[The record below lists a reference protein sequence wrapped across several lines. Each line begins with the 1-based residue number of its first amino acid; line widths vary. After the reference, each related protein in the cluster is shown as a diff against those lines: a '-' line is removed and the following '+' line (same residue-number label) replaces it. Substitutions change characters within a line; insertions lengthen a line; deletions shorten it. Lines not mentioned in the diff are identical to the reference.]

1 MGSSLFANSGS
12 PYSKSH
18 RVFLD
23 KSRQTEKINDLIQ
36 LRIPPLIDEKKI
48 FKEQSLNVL
57 SIGSGNGQ
65 ADLFVLKVIKEQLM
79 KTDLGH
85 GVKIFNRAIDPNL
98 YSCDLYRAAIENLPS
113 PLNDGKVAFEIC
125 QQSFEEYQQSHRE
138 PLSFDIVHFIHSIYY
153 VDIEKALLHC
163 FEKEVSGKG
172 KIICIAS
179 RRDLISSVA
188 SKLQQKLQWHV
199 GSEIYDVVDKMIQI
213 ANKNGWKIEV
223 HDQEYSIDVTEVFD
237 PHSIEGNLLLDFL
250 TQTENFRN
258 TEDKEFVEETLSFI
272 RDLTFV
278 KDGKLF
284 GEKKE
289 SLVVICK

>member
-1 MGSSLFANSGS
+1 MSSSLFATSGN

-23 KSRQTEKINDLIQ
+23 KSGQTEKINGLLQ

-48 FKEQSLNVL
+48 FKEQSLKVL

-65 ADLFVLKVIKEQLM
+65 TDLFVLKVIKEELM

-85 GVKIFNRAIDPNL
+85 SVKIFNRAIEPNL
-98 YSCDLYRAAIENLPS
+98 YSCGLYRAAIENLPK

-163 FEKEVSGKG
+163 FEKELYDKG
-172 KIICIAS
+172 QVICIAS
-179 RRDLISSVA
+179 RGDLTCSVV
-188 SKLQQKLQWHV
+188 SKLQQKLQWPV
-199 GSEIYDVVDKMIQI
+199 GSEVYDVVDKMIQI
-213 ANKNGWKIEV
+213 ADKNGWKIEV
-223 HDQEYSIDVTEVFD
+223 LDQEYSIDVTEVFD
-237 PHSIEGNLLLDFL
+237 PHSTEGNLLLDFL

-272 RDLTFV
+272 KDLTFV
-278 KDGKLF
+278 KGGKLF

-289 SLVVICK
+289 SLVVISN

>member
-1 MGSSLFANSGS
+1 MTSFLFATSGNH
-12 PYSKSH
+12 YSKSY

-23 KSRQTEKINDLIQ
+23 KSGQTEKVNDLLQ
-36 LRIPPLIDEKKI
+36 LHIPPLVQMKTLQER
-48 FKEQSLNVL
+48 SLNIL

-65 ADLFVLKVIKEQLM
+65 TDLSFLKVIKEELV
-79 KTDLGH
+79 KTDLWRN
-85 GVKIFNRAIDPNL
+85 VKIFNRAIEPNL
-98 YSCDLYRAAIENLPS
+98 SSCGLYKAAIENLPS
-113 PLNDGKVAFEIC
+113 PLDDGKTAFDIC
-125 QQSFEEYQQSHRE
+125 QQSLEEYQQSHRE

-179 RRDLISSVA
+179 RRDLTSSVK

-213 ANKNGWKIEV
+213 ANRNGLKIEV

-258 TEDKEFVEETLSFI
+258 TEDKEFVEEMLSFI
-272 RDLTFV
+272 RDLTVV

-284 GEKKE
+284 GKKKE
-289 SLVVICK
+289 SLVVICN

>member
-1 MGSSLFANSGS
+1 MELTILQE
-12 PYSKSH
+12 
-18 RVFLD
+18 R
-23 KSRQTEKINDLIQ
+23 
-36 LRIPPLIDEKKI
+36 
-48 FKEQSLNVL
+48 SLNIL

-65 ADLFVLKVIKEQLM
+65 TDLSFLRVIKEELI

-85 GVKIFNRAIDPNL
+85 NVKIFNRAIEPNL
-98 YSCDLYRAAIENLPS
+98 CSCGLYKAAIENLPS
-113 PLNDGKVAFEIC
+113 PLDDGKTAFDIC

-138 PLSFDIVHFIHSIYY
+138 PLSFDIVHFIHSIYFL
-153 VDIEKALLHC
+153 DIEKALLHC
-163 FEKEVSGKG
+163 FEKELSDKG
-172 KIICIAS
+172 KLICIAA
-179 RRDLISSVA
+179 RRDLACSVL

-289 SLVVICK
+289 SLVVICN

>member
-1 MGSSLFANSGS
+1 MRSSLFANSGS

-23 KSRQTEKINDLIQ
+23 KSGQTEKINDLIQ
-36 LRIPPLIDEKKI
+36 LHIPPLIDEKKI

-65 ADLFVLKVIKEQLM
+65 TDLFLLKVIKEELM
-79 KTDLGH
+79 KTDPGH
-85 GVKIFNRAIDPNL
+85 SVKIFNRAIDPNL

-138 PLSFDIVHFIHSIYY
+138 PLNFDIVHFIHSIYY
-153 VDIEKALLHC
+153 VDIEKALMHC
-163 FEKEVSGKG
+163 FEKELYDKG
-172 KIICIAS
+172 EVICIAS
-179 RRDLISSVA
+179 RRGLICSVV
-188 SKLQQKLQWHV
+188 SKLQWHV

-237 PHSIEGNLLLDFL
+237 PQSTEGNLLLDFL

-272 RDLTFV
+272 RDLTVV

-289 SLVVICK
+289 SLVVICN

>member
-1 MGSSLFANSGS
+1 MTSSLFATSGN
-12 PYSKSH
+12 PYLKSY

-23 KSRQTEKINDLIQ
+23 KSGQTEKINDLLQ
-36 LRIPPLIDEKKI
+36 LHIPSLLPMKI
-48 FKEQSLNVL
+48 LQERSLNIL

-65 ADLFVLKVIKEQLM
+65 TDLSFLRVIKEELI
-79 KTDLGH
+79 KTDLWRN
-85 GVKIFNRAIDPNL
+85 VKIFNRAIEPNL
-98 YSCDLYRAAIENLPS
+98 SSCGLYKAAIENLPS
-113 PLNDGKVAFEIC
+113 PLDDGKTAFDIC

-138 PLSFDIVHFIHSIYY
+138 PLSFDIVHFIHSIYF
-153 VDIEKALLHC
+153 VDFEKALLHC
-163 FEKEVSGKG
+163 FEKELSDKG
-172 KIICIAS
+172 KIICIAA
-179 RRDLISSVA
+179 RRDLACSVL

-213 ANKNGWKIEV
+213 ANRNGLKIEV

-250 TQTENFRN
+250 TQTEIFRN

-289 SLVVICK
+289 SLVVISN

>member
-1 MGSSLFANSGS
+1 MTSSLFATSGN

-23 KSRQTEKINDLIQ
+23 KSGQTEKINDLLQ
-36 LRIPPLIDEKKI
+36 LHIPPLVPMKTLQER
-48 FKEQSLNVL
+48 SLNIL

-65 ADLFVLKVIKEQLM
+65 TDLSFLRVIKEELI
-79 KTDLGH
+79 KTDLWRN
-85 GVKIFNRAIDPNL
+85 VKIFNRAIEPNL
-98 YSCDLYRAAIENLPS
+98 SSCGLYKAAIENLPS
-113 PLNDGKVAFEIC
+113 PLDDGKTAFDIC

-179 RRDLISSVA
+179 RRDLTSSVL

-237 PHSIEGNLLLDFL
+237 PHSTEGNLLLDFL

-289 SLVVICK
+289 SLVVIFN